1 MQILHKENVNIYTTM
16 LREKDNNSKLVNEQ
30 MKEMMKQKEV
40 SQKEIDEIRETSF
53 KKINEIRKSAS

>member
-30 MKEMMKQKEV
+30 MKEMMK
-40 SQKEIDEIRETSF
+40 
-53 KKINEIRKSAS
+53 